1 MINLKSKI
9 NALQYSILLSLSI
22 LCGVTL
28 LPNSFSCFS
37 MIISV
42 IISFLLQIPSLVA
55 FRNNDL
61 PIPIFFKVVTAVF
74 SSNFLFNSAVF
85 SILISVRIINIFSNF
100 FVTSINPT
108 QSKIYIAILI
118 SLALIYPSLKG
129 IESISRGSII
139 GGFFSLISLILIMFC
154 VPYTDMSMFTDREST
169 LKITD
174 GLNLLFV
181 FAPLVVSF
189 AFNKN
194 YKGKKL
200 RANLLPFAIVS
211 FVIALLMC
219 FVKLLNISEYSYPLY
234 TLSKISFKMI
244 PMGLSG
250 LFLVLSLI
258 CIFFGILYFNL
269 AVKNIMDNHSKVM
282 SLIFIFAV
290 MIVSVLTIALPD
302 VGKIILNNYF
312 LLSLYLIITL
322 LTPIFA
328 TIKGKKNV

>member
-9 NALQYSILLSLSI
+9 NALQFSVLLSLSL
-22 LCGVTL
+22 LCGVSL

-55 FRNNDL
+55 FRNSDL
-61 PIPIFFKVVTAVF
+61 PIPTFFKVVTAVF
-74 SSNFLFNSAVF
+74 S
-85 SILISVRIINIFSNF
+85 ILISVRLINTFSGF

-108 QSKIYIAILI
+108 QSRIYISILI
-118 SLALIYPSLKG
+118 TLALIYPSLKG

-139 GGFFSLISLILIMFC
+139 SGFFSLISLILIMFC
-154 VPYTDMSMFTDREST
+154 VPYTDMSTFSDREST
-169 LKITD
+169 LKIID

-211 FVIALLMC
+211 LVIALLMC

-250 LFLVLSLI
+250 LFLVLSLT

-269 AVKNIMDNHSKVM
+269 AVKNIMDNHSKAM

-290 MIVSVLTIALPD
+290 MIVSVLTIALPN

-312 LLSLYLIITL
+312 LLILYLTITL

>member
-9 NALQYSILLSLSI
+9 NALQFSVLLSLSL
-22 LCGVTL
+22 LCGVSL

-55 FRNNDL
+55 FRNSDL
-61 PIPIFFKVVTAVF
+61 PIQTFFKVVTAVF
-74 SSNFLFNSAVF
+74 S
-85 SILISVRIINIFSNF
+85 ILISVRLINTFSDF

-108 QSKIYIAILI
+108 QSRIYISILI

-129 IESISRGSII
+129 IESISRGIII

-154 VPYTDMSMFTDREST
+154 VPYTDMSTFSDREST

-211 FVIALLMC
+211 LVIALLMC

-250 LFLVLSLI
+250 LFLVLSLT

-290 MIVSVLTIALPD
+290 MIVSVLTIAMPN

-312 LLSLYLIITL
+312 LLILYLTITL